1 MNIITADQIENL
13 YNHGGLL
20 ELPNGDTLTRDSLT
34 QYIDACD
41 IDTDDDGTPLDNQWQ
56 ILADVL
62 GAADPSNTSELV
74 DVVATANALSET
86 TSSPYVATVYDHH
99 DAVSIMVRDLTA
111 EALDQDSEGMLDT
124 APYTTFGD
132 LGEYP
137 GGLTHPAVKRAALD
151 WLHRNGWETI
161 ADRDRIIAGY
171 ADSLWRVT
179 DPLPV
184 RPAADDLS
192 RVAVAASRIGQAEE
206 ARDEAIRKAL
216 AAGHSVIAIANA
228 ASLSRARI
236 YQIRDGRR

>member
-86 TSSPYVATVYDHH
+86 TSSPSVATANALSETTSSTCVATVYAHH
-99 DAVSIMVRDLTA
+99 GAVSTMVRVLTA
-111 EALDQDSEGMLDT
+111 EAPDQDSAGMLDT
-124 APYTTFGD
+124 APSSPFSV

-137 GGLTHPAVKRAALD
+137 GGLTPPAVKRAALD
-151 WLHRNGWETI
+151 WLHRNGWE
-161 ADRDRIIAGY
+161 
-171 ADSLWRVT
+171 
-179 DPLPV
+179 
-184 RPAADDLS
+184 
-192 RVAVAASRIGQAEE
+192 
-206 ARDEAIRKAL
+206 
-216 AAGHSVIAIANA
+216 
-228 ASLSRARI
+228 
-236 YQIRDGRR
+236 